1 VSRRGKRV
9 RLERGIFE
17 DATGYSVTLKR
28 GGKQHERRF
37 GKATTRAELRTER
50 ATLADQ
56 VESEIPLEGTL
67 AGDVPEF
74 LKTIA
79 SVKRRRDAALLL
91 KMWTAVFGDQPR
103 DAITALAIDQQLATW
118 QIEGKPAATRRHL
131 RQVLGQLYR
140 KLNGKSGANPV
151 ADTTAIRVVYDDP
164 RGMPLHLIDLILDQM
179 PDRKD
184 AKKGKLGP
192 WNKTKARLV
201 VMKNTGLPQSM
212 LMRLQPRDV
221 NLRAGEMYV
230 RPRRKGGGAPP
241 RTLGLTPAAVDAFRD
256 FARAKAWGTFS
267 TSTMA
272 RAWRKAIPKAKAAW
286 AKKTRAP
293 WPAPDDARSYD
304 LRHSFATVAMVESG
318 DQGAVSEMLLH
329 ATLEQSRRYTQSAVS
344 ARNKLA
350 VASMGRAFGGKK
362 PAPTKRKTA

>member
-1 VSRRGKRV
+1 MSRRGKRV

-17 DATGYSVTLKR
+17 DATGFSVLVKR
-28 GGKQHERRF
+28 GGKQKERRF
-37 GKATTRAELRTER
+37 NKATTRAELRTER
-50 ATLADQ
+50 ASLTDEA
-56 VESEIPLEGTL
+56 EGEIPLEGTL

-79 SVKRRRDAALLL
+79 SAKRRADAGRLLE
-91 KMWTAVFGDQPR
+91 MWTDVFGDQPR
-103 DAITALAIDQQLATW
+103 DGITSLAIDQQLAAWAT
-118 QIEGKPAATRRHL
+118 KPAATRRHL

-140 KLNGKSGANPV
+140 KLNGKSGLNPV

-164 RGMPLHLIDLILDQM
+164 RGMPLALIDLILNQM

-184 AKKGKLGP
+184 AKKGKFGP
-192 WNKTKARLV
+192 WNKTKARLR
-201 VMKNTGLPQSM
+201 VMKTTGLPQAM

-221 NLRAGEMYV
+221 NLKAAEMYV

-241 RTLGLTPAAVDAFRD
+241 RTLGLTPAAVDAFRA

-344 ARNKLA
+344 ARNRLA
-350 VASMGRAFGGKK
+350 VASMGRAFGSTK
-362 PAPTKRKTA
+362 PAPIKRRAS